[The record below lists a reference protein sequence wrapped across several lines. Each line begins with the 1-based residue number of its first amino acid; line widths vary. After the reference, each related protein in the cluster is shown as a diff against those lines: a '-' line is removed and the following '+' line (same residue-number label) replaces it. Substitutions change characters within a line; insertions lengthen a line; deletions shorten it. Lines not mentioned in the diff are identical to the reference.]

1 LESPLTVDGFSRQD
15 IPDLLRQA
23 DSSAARGNYRL
34 ARYEYVL
41 VLKLDRNNVQ
51 AREALRRLPNVWQSR

>member
-1 LESPLTVDGFSRQD
+1 LESPLTADGFSQQD

-23 DSSAARGNYRL
+23 DSSTARGDYRL
-34 ARYEYVL
+34 AGYEYVL

-51 AREALRRLPNVWQSR
+51 AREGLRRLHSR